1 MKSGAIR
8 SAETAFISLE
18 TFTPIE
24 FKRWVESRPVGD
36 INRYELASGRIVMT
50 PPAAWEHAEIEARII
65 RILGEFVLNHRLGKF
80 FGSSAGYQ
88 FPSGDTLEPDAS
100 FVSRERWTKG
110 PQPRR
115 GQFLRLVPSLTVE
128 ILSPA
133 TAHRDRI
140 EKKKIYETNG
150 VNEYWLVDTHRREIT
165 IFHLAAGKYDSG
177 RRYQSNQTLRSQ
189 VLPGFELVTRFFFV

>member
-1 MKSGAIR
+1 MAGTWGLGDEIR
-8 SAETAFISLE
+8 GNQVCGGDGIYLAKEA
-18 TFTPIE
+18 FTPIE

-36 INRYELASGRIVMT
+36 INRYEFASGRIVMT
-50 PPAAWEHAEIEARII
+50 PPASWERAGDRSQNN
-65 RILGEFVLNHRLGKF
+65 RILGEFVLTHRLGKF
-80 FGSSAGYQ
+80 FGSSARYQ
-88 FPSGDTLEPDAS
+88 LPSGDTFKPDAS

-133 TAHRDRI
+133 TAQRDRI

-150 VNEYWLVDTHRREIT
+150 VNEYWLVDTLRREIT
-165 IFHLAAGKYDSG
+165 IFHLAAGEI
-177 RRYQSNQTLRSQ
+177 R
-189 VLPGFELVTRFFFV
+189 